1 MYRVC
6 IGFLQALRSL
16 IAEERFVM
24 ESRSTAKFVCI
35 AVLLLIAFQFAYY
48 FPRLPDQVASHFDA
62 RGVPNDWSG
71 KTGFFAIMGAVIAL
85 IAVIFLGFGLWLP
98 KMPVSVV
105 NLPHK
110 RYWFAP
116 ERREET
122 LSVLSGYMYW
132 FGAATLA
139 FMAGILQQTFQAN
152 LNPGQGLDRP
162 WLYLGPYLAVT
173 VVWTI
178 SLLRK
183 FGRIPKGP
191 GSHSR

>member
-1 MYRVC
+1 
-6 IGFLQALRSL
+6 
-16 IAEERFVM
+16 M
-24 ESRSTAKFVCI
+24 ESRSAAKFACI
-35 AVLLLIAFQFAYY
+35 ALLVVIALQFVYY
-48 FPRLPDQVASHFDA
+48 YPRLPDRVASHFDA
-62 RGVPNDWSG
+62 RGVPNDWSSKG
-71 KTGFFAIMGAVIAL
+71 AFFAIMGCVIAL
-85 IAVIFLGFGLWLP
+85 IALIFVGFGLWLP
-98 KMPVSVV
+98 KMPVSMM

-139 FMAGILQQTFQAN
+139 FMAGIFQQTFEAN
-152 LNPGQGLDRP
+152 LNPGRPLDQP

-173 VVWTI
+173 VVWTVF
-178 SLLRK
+178 LLRR
-183 FGRIPKGP
+183 FSRIPKEP